1 MTISRQ
7 YSLPYCTL
15 ILEGLNDSNPG
26 VGLQLESRPLMTI
39 LVNAE
44 CHLAGGA
51 LPLSGGREFLE
62 SLIKSVSS
70 YAQQFLSKVY
80 HPQLDKGKEA
90 MVQLEHIKDKNLHRL
105 TLLAGNESN
114 NGTDGGKAALP
125 GNTSGETVQIDLTT
139 VQLFDLVEAVD
150 QFLADSGTLPDI
162 KVSLKPISKRYI
174 KAEQPVAERAVPAA
188 AGLASL
194 ALAAIAFF
202 FIPIPEVREPLPEP
216 RTKANEETLDNPQD
230 SENSAGETVATETP
244 TSTPSTSSE
253 TGETGEIGESR
264 EPLSAEE
271 LEKLLSSAPEI
282 NDPTEVRYL
291 QRNLQKEIYQ
301 TWQNREPL
309 GENLEY
315 QVSVGRDGK
324 IIGYRPVNDSA
335 RERSQ
340 ETPLP
345 DLLYIKPTDGVASQ
359 EPIAQFQVVFS
370 KAGALQIS
378 PWHGYKGQANL
389 GPEIKETAVL
399 NNLNQQLRE
408 QLQKDDRPP
417 TPTYPVELIYR
428 VGITNDGVI
437 ADYEPINTPAWDY
450 IEETPLEKLVKP
462 DAAGIGVDGAGL
474 VPQEPLAQFRVVFKP
489 DGVME
494 VSPYRGLR

>member
-15 ILEGLNDSNPG
+15 ILEGLNDSTPG

-62 SLIKSVSS
+62 SLVKSVSS

-80 HPQLDKGKEA
+80 HPQLGGEKEPI
-90 MVQLEHIKDKNLHRL
+90 VRLQHIKDKNLHRL
-105 TLLAGNESN
+105 TLLSGTESSNGN
-114 NGTDGGKAALP
+114 GGGKPAALP
-125 GNTSGETVQIDLTT
+125 GNTSAENVQIDLTT

-162 KVSLKPISKRYI
+162 KVSLQPISKRYI
-174 KAEQPVAERAVPAA
+174 KAEKPVAERVIPAS

-202 FIPIPEVREPLPEP
+202 VIPIPEVREPLPEP
-216 RTKANEETLDNPQD
+216 RTKANEETLEEPQD
-230 SENSAGETVATETP
+230 SENAVIEPVTTETP
-244 TSTPSTSSE
+244 DQITSSE
-253 TGETGEIGESR
+253 TEETEETGE
-264 EPLSAEE
+264 PLSGEE
-271 LEKLLSSAPEI
+271 LEELLSSAPEI
-282 NDPTEVRYL
+282 DDPTEVRYL
-291 QRNLQKEIYQ
+291 QSNLQKEIYQ

-324 IIGYRPVNDSA
+324 IIGYRAINDPA

-345 DLLYIKPTDGVASQ
+345 DLLYLKPTDNVASQ

-370 KAGALQIS
+370 QAGALQIS
-378 PWHGYKGQANL
+378 PWHGYKGQPNL
-389 GPEIKETAVL
+389 GPEIKESAVL
-399 NNLNQQLRE
+399 RNLNE
-408 QLQKDDRPP
+408 QLQEKLQEE
-417 TPTYPVELIYR
+417 TQAAATYPVELIYR

-437 ADYEPINTPAWDY
+437 ANYEPTNTPAWDY
-450 IEETPLEKLVKP
+450 LEETPLEKLVKP
-462 DAAGIGVDGAGL
+462 EAAGIGVEGAGL

-489 DGVME
+489 DGVIE